1 VKIWGITNTGL
12 ARSQNQDC
20 YTFGSDAAG
29 DKLFALICDGMG
41 GAAAGDV
48 ASKTALA
55 AFASNMTKD
64 EKLDFTARTMESR
77 MVAASGLA
85 NRAVFDAAIGN
96 PDYEGMGTTLVC
108 ALCAGNQ
115 AVVGNVGDSRAY
127 LIDDKGI
134 RQITR
139 DHSLVGEMMERGEL
153 SAYQAQRHPSRNVVT
168 RVLGVEPEVCCDTF
182 KLQLKPG
189 QFLLLCSDGLSN
201 EVSEPEINYEVYS
214 SGKPEN
220 ACKSLVDIANNR
232 GGHDNIT
239 VILIQF

>member
-1 VKIWGITNTGL
+1 MKIWGMTDTGL

-20 YTFGSDAAG
+20 YTFGEDEAG
-29 DKLFALICDGMG
+29 GKLYGVICDGMG

-48 ASKTALA
+48 ASKTALD
-55 AFASNMTKD
+55 AFASNISKD
-64 EKLDFTARTMESR
+64 GPLGFTAKTAEKCI
-77 MVAASGLA
+77 VAASRAA
-85 NRAVFDAAIGN
+85 NQAVFKTAIEN

-108 ALCAGNQ
+108 ALCVGNL

-134 RQITR
+134 RQVTR
-139 DHSLVGEMMERGEL
+139 DHSLVSEMMERGEL

-182 KLQLKPG
+182 KLDAKPG

-201 EVSEPEINYEVYS
+201 EVSEPEIYYEVYFS
-214 SGKPEN
+214 EKPEN
-220 ACKSLVDIANNR
+220 ACKSLVDIANIR

-239 VILIQF
+239 VILIAF